1 MNTKISHGGEKRME
15 IAEYIGGAVSG
26 ALLAAGFI
34 VITANYFGL
43 I

>member
-1 MNTKISHGGEKRME
+1 MRTKISHGGEKRMG

-26 ALLAAGFI
+26 ALLAVGFI